1 MMSAEKRPAGDDF
14 GSSQMV
20 VMKRQNLGKD
30 SKAVAVVNGSGAN
43 GALMQAVCM
52 NWRTYELAC

>member
-20 VMKRQNLGKD
+20 VSKRPNLGKD
-30 SKAVAVVNGSGAN
+30 SKAIAIVNGSGAN
-43 GALMQAVCM
+43 GALIQAVCV
-52 NWRTYELAC
+52 N